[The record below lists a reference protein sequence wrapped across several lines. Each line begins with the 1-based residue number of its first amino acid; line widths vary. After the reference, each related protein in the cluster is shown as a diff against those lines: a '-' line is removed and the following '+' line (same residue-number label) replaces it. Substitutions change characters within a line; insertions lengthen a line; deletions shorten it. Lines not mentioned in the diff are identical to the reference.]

1 MKAGLVFFVTLL
13 CALMLEALPLSGI
26 LIWFRPEWVLLVI
39 LYWVIALPF
48 RIGVGVAWFLGIMVD
63 LLQGGILGQHS
74 LTYVIITFTCAVFHQ
89 RLRMYHTWQQGF
101 FVGILVGVSQ
111 IVDFLIDL
119 YLGNAVPTLMIF
131 IPAIVTGALWPWSF
145 ILLRSIRRM
154 YSIR

>member
-13 CALMLEALPLSGI
+13 FALMLEALPLPGSF
-26 LIWFRPEWVLLVI
+26 IWFRPEWVLLVI

-48 RIGVGVAWFLGIMVD
+48 RIGVGVAWVLGIMVD
-63 LLQGGILGQHS
+63 LLQGGIIGHHS
-74 LTYVIITFTCAVFHQ
+74 FTYVLITFTCAISHQ
-89 RLRMYHTWQQGF
+89 RLRMYQTWQQGV

-111 IVDFLIDL
+111 AFDFLIDF
-119 YLGNAVPTLMIF
+119 YHGNAELTLMVF

-145 ILLRSIRRM
+145 IVLRSIRRM